1 MVTARAALPARLSAR
16 RLWHERVAR
25 TWPFRSHARTP
36 AHAGTRMMAVKFKE
50 QPPEPTHF
58 RGKVCCKEVRDYRG
72 EIRTRNAALQVAQQA
87 INDTK
92 DALADQILAAEQ
104 PIYELNLAFNNS
116 RDDLADATENY
127 NTACDARENADQE
140 YNRLSN
146 VCRQPQPPPN
156 CEADKQAALRAA
168 NTANATAVSAKATMD
183 AGQRLNNEDKERLN
197 AAQQHLLDVEKVRD
211 DDVKVCEEDRID
223 LDNKVAEAQKKLDDA
238 VKLRCPGNC
247 PGWPP
252 PPPTLVPGDV
262 VQVVG
267 SDDGVNFWTLSGMV
281 KSEMTRSLYVDFK
294 PKGGPFNFNGT
305 YADDGDIV
313 WQDENRWQKRKVLKA
328 DTLHNS
334 DSIGGLY
341 LEPELAEPGTL
352 KGMRMIA
359 EVAESTTL
367 TVVGTVRHLASQLPA
382 SPPSSTGTPRPLPR
396 LPFVCAQ

>member
-1 MVTARAALPARLSAR
+1 M
-16 RLWHERVAR
+16 
-25 TWPFRSHARTP
+25 
-36 AHAGTRMMAVKFKE
+36 
-50 QPPEPTHF
+50 
-58 RGKVCCKEVRDYRG
+58 
-72 EIRTRNAALQVAQQA
+72 
-87 INDTK
+87 
-92 DALADQILAAEQ
+92 
-104 PIYELNLAFNNS
+104 
-116 RDDLADATENY
+116 
-127 NTACDARENADQE
+127 
-140 YNRLSN
+140 
-146 VCRQPQPPPN
+146 
-156 CEADKQAALRAA
+156 
-168 NTANATAVSAKATMD
+168 
-183 AGQRLNNEDKERLN
+183 ED
-197 AAQQHLLDVEKVRD
+197 VRD
-211 DDVKVCEEDRID
+211 DDVKFCEEDRIK
-223 LDNKVAEAQKKLDDA
+223 LDNEMKVAQVALDAAVEA
-238 VKLRCPGNC
+238 CPGNC

-313 WQDENRWQKRKVLKA
+313 WQDESRWQKRRALKA
-328 DTLHNS
+328 ETLHNS

-367 TVVGTVRHLASQLPA
+367 TVVGTVRHSASQLPA

-396 LPFVCAQ
+396 LPFVCAQCRICII